1 MLTDAA
7 FLLIGAVTLGALL
20 AVVQLQAPGK
30 PPIPWPVAMLHGVL
44 GAAGLAIVLAAPA
57 GERGVATGTTGFRA
71 IAVMLLAVAL
81 LLGAFILRARIARR
95 RLSFT
100 LVGVH
105 ALFAISGVVLLGAY
119 LAAG

>member
-7 FLLIGAVTLGALL
+7 FVLIGAVTLGVLL
-20 AVVQLQAPGK
+20 AVVQLQALGK
-30 PPIPWPVAMLHGVL
+30 PPIPWPVAMLHGVT
-44 GAAGLAIVLAAPA
+44 GAAGLVMVLAAPA
-57 GERGVATGTTGFRA
+57 GARGVETGTTGFRA
-71 IAVMLLAVAL
+71 IAVVLLVIAL
-81 LLGAFILRARIARR
+81 LVGGLILRARVARR

-105 ALFAISGVVLLGAY
+105 ALLAISGVVMLGAY